1 MSASPSPL
9 NGAVRGHGAERSAA
23 SGTVLPMRPEPLG
36 PPGPSGVVGRTASA
50 GPAAPALP
58 WRTVLRPARPADVRA
73 IAELVRPYSD
83 RHILIPKDLITYFED
98 IQEFTVAEG
107 TGSLDGSPERSGG
120 IIGCG
125 ALHVMWDDIAE
136 VRTLAVRKDRMHRG
150 VGGAILNELLDR
162 ARGLGLRR
170 VFCLTFEVDF
180 FTAHGFHPIW
190 GTPVGMDTFAEMV
203 RSHDDGVAEFLDLA
217 RVKPNTLGNTRMI
230 IEL

>member
-1 MSASPSPL
+1 MSDTSRPS
-9 NGAVRGHGAERSAA
+9 GAGDAAIAA
-23 SGTVLPMRPEPLG
+23 SSR
-36 PPGPSGVVGRTASA
+36 
-50 GPAAPALP
+50 P
-58 WRTVLRPARPADVRA
+58 WRTVLRAARPADARA
-73 IAELVRPYSD
+73 IAELVRPYSN
-83 RHILIPKDLITYFED
+83 RRILIAKDLITYFED

-107 TGSLDGSPERSGG
+107 AGSLDGTWEKPDG

-136 VRTLAVRKDRMHRG
+136 VRTLAVRKDCLNRG
-150 VGGAILNELLDR
+150 VGGAILGELLER
-162 ARGLGLRR
+162 ARVLGLRR

-180 FTAHGFHPIW
+180 FIAHGFHPIW

-217 RVKPNTLGNTRMI
+217 RVKPNTLGNTRML